1 MNASETED
9 DADAPLADPPPIR
22 GIVVEIGDA
31 QRHVPIDHDR
41 LRALAEG
48 VLRGEGVSSA
58 SISLALVDDA
68 TIHRINREHL
78 NHDEPTDVISFVL
91 SDADEPSLSGELVVS
106 TETAA
111 RVAGEIGAPP
121 WNEVALY
128 VVHGL
133 LHLCGYDDLDDD
145 AAALMRRREDEAM
158 AREGLM
164 NPFRLADP
172 RRSESQTGS
181 I

>member
-1 MNASETED
+1 LNAS
-9 DADAPLADPPPIR
+9 DADDDPIDLANTLEPLGAE
-22 GIVVEIGDA
+22 VEINDA
-31 QRHVPIDHDR
+31 QTHVALDHDR
-41 LRALAEG
+41 LRALVEG
-48 VLRGEGVSSA
+48 VLRGEGVSAA

-78 NHDEPTDVISFVL
+78 NHDEPTDVVSFVL
-91 SDADEPSLSGELVVS
+91 SEADEPSLSGELVVS

-111 RVAGEIGAPP
+111 RVAAEIGAPP

-133 LHLCGYDDLDDD
+133 LHLCGYDDLDAE
-145 AAALMRRREDEAM
+145 AAALMRRREDEAL

-172 RRSESQTGS
+172 RRPESQPGS